1 MDAEIQPQMATEAP
15 LPALEPAGGLRD
27 QPPRDDRW
35 PTWWPTFVGSF
46 LAISL
51 MVLALFT
58 PIILLFI
65 VVLSAWVIHHSGH

>member
-1 MDAEIQPQMATEAP
+1 MDAEIEPQMAPEAP
-15 LPALEPAGGLRD
+15 LPALEPPGSLRD
-27 QPPRDDRW
+27 NRW
-35 PTWWPTFVGSF
+35 PTWWPTFVGGF

>member
-1 MDAEIQPQMATEAP
+1 MSAEIETQTDPPAP
-15 LPALEPAGGLRD
+15 PPA
-27 QPPRDDRW
+27 RDDRW

-46 LAISL
+46 LAISM

-65 VVLSAWVIHHSGH
+65 VVLSAWIIHHSGH

>member
-1 MDAEIQPQMATEAP
+1 MSAEIETPPAP
-15 LPALEPAGGLRD
+15 SAPPA
-27 QPPRDDRW
+27 RDDRW
-35 PTWWPTFVGSF
+35 PAWWPTFVGSF

-65 VVLSAWVIHHSGH
+65 VVLSAWIIHHSGH

>member
-1 MDAEIQPQMATEAP
+1 MSAEPETQTEPEAP
-15 LPALEPAGGLRD
+15 LPAR
-27 QPPRDDRW
+27 RDDRW
-35 PTWWPTFVGSF
+35 PVWWPSFVGSF